1 MYNFFTIFGFF
12 FICICSIIM
21 NYIYDLF
28 PINRLTMLLKPTF
41 QSTWA
46 EISATTLPIILWP
59 FIELPVF
66 GSNSNFLLAVV
77 CNLFV
82 SWSVLYVIR
91 YGAKLFKKENNIIRI
106 SSIIIAT
113 CFGQLASYLILVS
126 GEFAKTNILV
136 SLIGLLFIFLLY
148 LIIGLFPPKT
158 MFFQGK

>member
-46 EISATTLPIILWP
+46 EISATTLPIILWS

-91 YGAKLFKKENNIIRI
+91 YGAKLFKKENN
-106 SSIIIAT
+106 
-113 CFGQLASYLILVS
+113 
-126 GEFAKTNILV
+126 
-136 SLIGLLFIFLLY
+136 
-148 LIIGLFPPKT
+148 
-158 MFFQGK
+158 